1 MHTCIRRQE
10 VGIGYFHG
18 SLSTLFFFLEQAF
31 TEPGAPGLSKTSWPA
46 SSGSSVSVSPAEG
59 YKHSSLH
66 PVFYVGAEIQA
77 QALMLTMAGTS
88 F

>member
-1 MHTCIRRQE
+1 MHTEARGWYW
-10 VGIGYFHG
+10 V
-18 SLSTLFFFLEQAF
+18 LSWIAFCLVFLEQAF
-31 TEPGAPGLSKTSWPA
+31 TEPGAPGLSKMSWPA